1 MFKNFK
7 QNLFSNSIMED
18 NYDINMRNYFGFLF
32 NFKRFF
38 LPTTIMLPLMTISE
52 IFQNDFYIFFSS
64 FISLMI
70 FGWNFPSI
78 SKLYYSKPIY
88 FDDLDDN
95 NENNKKHIH
104 NRILYNIELS
114 SKFKLKFI
122 IFQQL
127 IISLTLSII
136 IEYIT
141 IKYRT
146 NKYNTMELLGLIGGL
161 ISLFAKVI
169 RIVGKL
175 FLSFLYYKKK
185 KEKEELLERLNLNN

>member
-1 MFKNFK
+1 
-7 QNLFSNSIMED
+7 MED